1 MFWPAPVNLFFSPF
15 HGKAH
20 SDLIDWINAWCQIKK
35 SVWQESQYEL
45 VHRGMILFSTTC
57 ISEKHRRS
65 VLGYIS
71 LFRNK
76 ARFMQYLMN
85 VFPQNAKKM
94 SMLTKIRIQ
103 GIHYVVQNEKK
114 NQDCTCSK
122 NMPHVIIIII
132 SEREQPIC
140 IHICFWFYYI
150 ILDFIILFKRKIKSI
165 VLLPFIS
172 SRKVLEYTYSL
183 LFQCHDMQ

>member
-1 MFWPAPVNLFFSPF
+1 MFWPAPVNLFFSSF

-85 VFPQNAKKM
+85 VFPQNAEKNV
-94 SMLTKIRIQ
+94 
-103 GIHYVVQNEKK
+103 YVDKDQDSRHSLCCAKWKK
-114 NQDCTCSK
+114 NQDCTCTK
-122 NMPHVIIIII
+122 NMAHVGNYYYYFWARAIYLHTYMFLILLYH
-132 SEREQPIC
+132 S
-140 IHICFWFYYI
+140 WFYHI
-150 ILDFIILFKRKIKSI
+150 IQAKD
-165 VLLPFIS
+165 
-172 SRKVLEYTYSL
+172 
-183 LFQCHDMQ
+183 

>member
-1 MFWPAPVNLFFSPF
+1 MFWPAPVNLFFSSF

-45 VHRGMILFSTTC
+45 VYRGMILFSTTC

-114 NQDCTCSK
+114 KKNPRLYLFQKYATCNYYYYFWARATYLHTYMFLILLYHS
-122 NMPHVIIIII
+122 
-132 SEREQPIC
+132 
-140 IHICFWFYYI
+140 WFYHI
-150 ILDFIILFKRKIKSI
+150 IQAKD
-165 VLLPFIS
+165 
-172 SRKVLEYTYSL
+172 
-183 LFQCHDMQ
+183 

>member
-1 MFWPAPVNLFFSPF
+1 MFWPAPVNLFFSSF

-114 NQDCTCSK
+114 KKKPKIVLVPKIWHMWATYLHTYMFLILLYHS
-122 NMPHVIIIII
+122 
-132 SEREQPIC
+132 
-140 IHICFWFYYI
+140 WFYHI
-150 ILDFIILFKRKIKSI
+150 IQAKD
-165 VLLPFIS
+165 
-172 SRKVLEYTYSL
+172 
-183 LFQCHDMQ
+183 

>member
-1 MFWPAPVNLFFSPF
+1 MFWPAPVNLFFSSF

-85 VFPQNAKKM
+85 VFPRNAKKM

-114 NQDCTCSK
+114 TKIVLVPKIWHMWLLLSFL
-122 NMPHVIIIII
+122 
-132 SEREQPIC
+132 SESNL
-140 IHICFWFYYI
+140 FAYLYVF
-150 ILDFIILFKRKIKSI
+150 DFIISFLILSYY
-165 VLLPFIS
+165 S
-172 SRKVLEYTYSL
+172 SERLKV
-183 LFQCHDMQ
+183 

>member
-1 MFWPAPVNLFFSPF
+1 MPNQEISLARIPIRTDTQRNDLVFYNMYFWKNIA
-15 HGKAH
+15 
-20 SDLIDWINAWCQIKK
+20 DRYWD
-35 SVWQESQYEL
+35 
-45 VHRGMILFSTTC
+45 
-57 ISEKHRRS
+57 
-65 VLGYIS
+65 LGYIS

-85 VFPQNAKKM
+85 VFPRNAKKM
-94 SMLTKIRIQ
+94 SMLIKIRIQ

-114 NQDCTCSK
+114 NK
-122 NMPHVIIIII
+122 IVFVPKIWHMLLLLLFL
-132 SEREQPIC
+132 SEVYYYVEQPIW
-140 IHICFWFYYI
+140 ICFWFYYI

>member
-1 MFWPAPVNLFFSPF
+1 MLDAKSRNQF
-15 HGKAH
+15 GKNPNTNWYTEEWSCFLQHVFLKNIA
-20 SDLIDWINAWCQIKK
+20 DRYWD
-35 SVWQESQYEL
+35 
-45 VHRGMILFSTTC
+45 
-57 ISEKHRRS
+57 
-65 VLGYIS
+65 LGYIS

-85 VFPQNAKKM
+85 VFPRNAKKM
-94 SMLTKIRIQ
+94 SMLIKIRIQ

-114 NQDCTCSK
+114 TK
-122 NMPHVIIIII
+122 IVLVPKIWHMLLLLLFL
-132 SEREQPIC
+132 SEVYYYVEQPIW
-140 IHICFWFYYI
+140 ICFWFYYI